1 MLLCLKDKGKGRIQ
15 AKIDYK
21 LMRFGD
27 LLPSH
32 QSRGIRKFEK
42 KVCIFNQIM
51 TCMTVVASCSSPYV
65 LGYYRYKMTL
75 YNILYVS
82 TVKRNSFSKKY
93 FTSFANYD
101 S

>member
-32 QSRGIRKFEK
+32 QSRGIRKFEER
-42 KVCIFNQIM
+42 VYIFNQIM
-51 TCMTVVASCSSPYV
+51 TCMVVVASCSPPSV
-65 LGYYRYKMTL
+65 LKDIIHLNWFYHD
-75 YNILYVS
+75 ILYVL
-82 TVKRNSFSKKY
+82 TVGISNESCSETAF
-93 FTSFANYD
+93 
-101 S
+101 